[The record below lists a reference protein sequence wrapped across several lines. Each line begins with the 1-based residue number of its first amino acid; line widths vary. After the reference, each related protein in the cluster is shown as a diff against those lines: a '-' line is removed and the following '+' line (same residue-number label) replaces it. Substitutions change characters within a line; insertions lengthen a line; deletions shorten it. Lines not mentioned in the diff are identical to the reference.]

1 MAGAK
6 PGRTGAGRRDSQIRP
21 LYLHAGGNKITTDT
35 AYRKTPSVKLPDYEP
50 IVGKNVI
57 DDLRLLAKRL
67 SGRVIQN
74 INSTFSGGGVAEI
87 LQRMVPL
94 LTELGVDARWSVI
107 KGDMPF
113 FEVTKKIHNTLHGRP
128 DPFTQQDI
136 SIFNET
142 SRKNIEEHNLVGDII
157 FVHDP
162 QPVALVERKKELGK
176 KWIWRCHIDVSKPN
190 EEVWSFLQP
199 WVLQYDASVFSA
211 PAFSRSLPIRQFLI
225 SPSIDP
231 LSDKNRELSRDTVD
245 AVLAKYKIPGDK
257 PIILQ
262 VSRFDYLKDPVG
274 VIQAF
279 RQVKRS
285 IACRLVLAGGTA
297 TDDPE
302 SDKVLAEVMERAGN
316 DPDIH
321 VLLIPPGSDIEI
333 NALQR
338 AAAIV
343 LQKSLKEGF
352 ALTVSEALWKE
363 KAVVAS
369 AVGGIPLQVQNKFT
383 GLLSHGIEGTAYAI
397 RQLLGN
403 PEYARWLGKNG
414 KEHVKNNFLITR
426 HLKEYM
432 LLFLALDRPEDVIYL

>member
-1 MAGAK
+1 M
-6 PGRTGAGRRDSQIRP
+6 
-21 LYLHAGGNKITTDT
+21 
-35 AYRKTPSVKLPDYEP
+35 
-50 IVGKNVI
+50 GKNVI

-128 DPFTQQDI
+128 DRFTQQDI

-190 EEVWSFLQP
+190 EEVWNFLQP
-199 WVLQYDASVFSA
+199 WVLQYDAAVFSA

-231 LSDKNRELSRDTVD
+231 LSDKNRELSQDTVD
-245 AVLAKYKIPGDK
+245 AVLAKYKIPDDK
-257 PIILQ
+257 PIVLQ

-279 RQVKRS
+279 RQVKRN

-302 SDKVLAEVMERAGN
+302 SEKVLAEVMERAGN

-321 VLLIPPGSDIEI
+321 VLLVPTGSDIEI

-403 PEYARWLGKNG
+403 PEYAKWLGKNG
-414 KEHVKNNFLITR
+414 KEHVRNNFLITR